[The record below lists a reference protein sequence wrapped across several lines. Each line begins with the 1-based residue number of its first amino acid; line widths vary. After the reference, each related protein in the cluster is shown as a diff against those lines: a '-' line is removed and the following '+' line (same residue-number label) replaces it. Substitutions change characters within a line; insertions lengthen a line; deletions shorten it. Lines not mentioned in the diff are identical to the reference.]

1 MTNKNYQTENKEV
14 EEPKDDNNQKPMQE
28 EKKPHKKAIS
38 IFIAVDILIVI
49 IIILLLCLKNC
60 KPVPN
65 QDSNGEQP
73 IDTVRVNKITDIFR
87 SIVKKNMDYVSITD
101 NDIDKVV
108 AITYS
113 DNYPNT
119 FNLNI
124 SVTTESNLYYLTI
137 SDYTYDGNKE
147 EYNNFLD
154 YLLLDTTEYKVS
166 HGNNDIYKSSI
177 LDTKITT
184 SQSVNRY
191 IISES
196 TGGDKY
202 INGFYKNNNEFYVYQ
217 NALVIEGVDPFT
229 KPSNQIIKSDSPLYD
244 YYRALLT
251 D

>member
-1 MTNKNYQTENKEV
+1 MAQENLQIENQETEEIKE
-14 EEPKDDNNQKPMQE
+14 DNNQEPKQE
-28 EKKPHKKAIS
+28 EKKSQKKAIS
-38 IFIAVDILIVI
+38 IFIAIDVLIVI

-65 QDSNGEQP
+65 QENSGEQP

-87 SIVKKNMDYVSITD
+87 NVVKKNMDYMSITD
-101 NDIDKVV
+101 NNIDKVA
-108 AITYS
+108 AITYT
-113 DNYPNT
+113 DNYPDT

-124 SVTTESNLYYLTI
+124 SVITESNLYYLTI

-184 SQSVNRY
+184 SQSVKRY

-196 TGGDKY
+196 TSGDKY
-202 INGFYKNNNEFYVYQ
+202 INGFYKDNNEFYIYQ
-217 NALVIEGVDPFT
+217 NTLITDGVDPFS

-251 D
+251 I

>member
-65 QDSNGEQP
+65 QDNSGEQP

-154 YLLLDTTEYKVS
+154 YLLLDTIEYKVP

-177 LDTKITT
+177 LDTKLTT
-184 SQSVNRY
+184 SQSINRY

>member
-1 MTNKNYQTENKEV
+1 MSEDNLQTENKEA
-14 EEPKDDNNQKPMQE
+14 EELKEDNNQESKQE
-28 EKKPHKKAIS
+28 EKKSHKKAIS
-38 IFIAVDILIVI
+38 IFVAVDVLIII

-65 QDSNGEQP
+65 QDNNGEQS

-87 SIVKKNMDYVSITD
+87 NIVKKNMDYMSITD
-101 NDIDKVV
+101 NNIDKVV
-108 AITYS
+108 AITYT
-113 DNYPNT
+113 DNYPDT

-137 SDYTYDGNKE
+137 SDHTYDGNKE

-166 HGNNDIYKSSI
+166 HGNNDIYRSSI
-177 LDTKITT
+177 LDTNIIT

-202 INGFYKNNNEFYVYQ
+202 INGFYMDNNEFYVYQ
-217 NALVIEGVDPFT
+217 NAVISEGVDPFT

-251 D
+251 A

>member
-1 MTNKNYQTENKEV
+1 MSKDKPQIDNKEI
-14 EEPKDDNNQKPMQE
+14 EGTKENNNQESKQE
-28 EKKPHKKAIS
+28 EKKPSKKAIS
-38 IFIAVDILIVI
+38 IFIAVDVLIVI

-65 QDSNGEQP
+65 QDNSGEQP

-101 NDIDKVV
+101 NNIDKVV
-108 AITYS
+108 GITYS

-184 SQSVNRY
+184 SQNVNRY

-202 INGFYKNNNEFYVYQ
+202 INGFYKDNNEFYVYQ
-217 NALVIEGVDPFT
+217 NTLITEGVDPFT
-229 KPSNQIIKSDSPLYD
+229 KSSNQIIKSDSPLYD
-244 YYRALLT
+244 YYRALLIV
-251 D
+251 

>member
-87 SIVKKNMDYVSITD
+87 SIVKKNMDYMSITD
-101 NDIDKVV
+101 NNIDKVI
-108 AITYS
+108 AITYI
-113 DNYPNT
+113 DNYPDT

-124 SVTTESNLYYLTI
+124 
-137 SDYTYDGNKE
+137 
-147 EYNNFLD
+147 
-154 YLLLDTTEYKVS
+154 
-166 HGNNDIYKSSI
+166 H
-177 LDTKITT
+177 
-184 SQSVNRY
+184 
-191 IISES
+191 
-196 TGGDKY
+196 TGG
-202 INGFYKNNNEFYVYQ
+202 
-217 NALVIEGVDPFT
+217 T
-229 KPSNQIIKSDSPLYD
+229 K
-244 YYRALLT
+244 
-251 D
+251 

>member
-1 MTNKNYQTENKEV
+1 MNEENFQTENNKAKEL
-14 EEPKDDNNQKPMQE
+14 KDNNSQQSKKE
-28 EKKPHKKAIS
+28 EKKHHKRAVS
-38 IFIAVDILIVI
+38 IFITIDVLIVI

-65 QDSNGEQP
+65 QEGSGNQP
-73 IDTVRVNKITDIFR
+73 IDTVGVNKITDIFR

-101 NDIDKVV
+101 NNIDKVV

-124 SVTTESNLYYLTI
+124 SVTTESNLYYLTV

-177 LDTKITT
+177 VDTIIIT

-191 IISES
+191 TISES

-202 INGFYKNNNEFYVYQ
+202 INGFYKDNNEFYVYQ
-217 NALVIEGVDPFT
+217 NAIIIEGVDPFT
-229 KPSNQIIKSDSPLYD
+229 KPSNQMIKSDSSLYD

-251 D
+251 I